1 MNDIATVAKTTISNK
16 ATTSNDSGII
26 IHIETKKSWLKS
38 TIFSD
43 TSLLTRCVLESNSK
57 LNQRPI
63 IKVYGKIMHQNRN
76 VGFFSDTSRG
86 YTYSGQLAL
95 SKPLTINLKK
105 LLNVV
110 NQMYNTNFNGI
121 LVNQYMNGSD
131 YIGAHSDDES
141 GLGSAGVV
149 AISIGAVRK
158 FRIRNITTRKIEKDI
173 LLENGMML
181 QMGGDFQKE
190 FTHEIPIEKKVKDIR
205 YSFTFRYHIA

>member
-1 MNDIATVAKTTISNK
+1 MDEIV
-16 ATTSNDSGII
+16 
-26 IHIETKKSWLKS
+26 HIETKKSWLKTS
-38 TIFSD
+38 IFAD
-43 TSLLTRCVLESNSK
+43 NSLLNRCVLESNPK

-76 VGFFSDTSRG
+76 VGFFSDTSKG
-86 YTYSGQLAL
+86 YTYSRQMTQ

-105 LLNVV
+105 LLDVV
-110 NQMYNTNFNGI
+110 NLIFNSNFNGI

-141 GLGSAGVV
+141 GVGSAGVV
-149 AISIGAVRK
+149 AISVGAVRK

-173 LLENGMML
+173 LMENGMML

-190 FTHEIPIEKKVKDIR
+190 FTHEIPVEKKVKEVR
-205 YSFTFRYHIA
+205 YSFTFRYHTV